1 MINVKRRGLGF
12 MNNVQVP
19 DSLKFSLEACRKNAG
34 LTLREAAE
42 ILGIGYQRL
51 SKYEND
57 SSDIPMSLLSK
68 MSFVYQ
74 VPVNNIFLG
83 KKYELIRKIT
93 NARSK

>member
-1 MINVKRRGLGF
+1 

-57 SSDIPMSLLSK
+57 SSDIPMSLL
-68 MSFVYQ
+68 
-74 VPVNNIFLG
+74 
-83 KKYELIRKIT
+83 
-93 NARSK
+93 